1 MISTT
6 GKYLFIKDG
15 LKIGGM
21 IMDEEKKVKPKK
33 QKKVKVVYDVDG
45 KMRKKKDKS
54 GKPGGLSKYNIIAL
68 AVLAIFEGLFYY
80 LVTPAI
86 NIHTTGFWVWLAM
99 TVGGLL
105 ICTLDFTAA
114 SLLIG
119 TPKKSSEGTTKATK
133 WLAIILGLCV
143 VVPIIGGIAS
153 SAMFRASTYASII
166 QIEDGDFATD
176 IAPSENINDIALMD
190 TDSARIIGERAI
202 GSLSDVVSQY
212 EVSQNYT
219 TFDYNGKP
227 MKVATL
233 EYAGF
238 FKWFNNKDAG
248 IPGYVLVDP
257 VKNEA
262 KYVKL
267 DKPIKYTASG
277 CFGDDLHRKIQ
288 MSYPTYEFNGYYFE
302 LDNEGNPYYIC
313 PVLNPNAGLFGAK
326 DVIGVVIFDPC
337 TGDSEYLEV
346 GQIPVW
352 VDRVYDGDL
361 ACQKYNWYGNLSGG
375 FINSI
380 IGNKGCKVTTDDY
393 GYKVMNGDV
402 WVYTGVTS
410 VNGDQSNIGFVMI
423 NSRTGESKYYT
434 IPGAEEHSAMDSAEG
449 QVQNLGYEASFPS
462 LINIDGVPTYIMVLK
477 DNAGL
482 VKMYALVNVEKY
494 NIVATG
500 ATQRDALV
508 SYRKLMVEN
517 GLVSNEVT
525 ISDETPNA
533 MITVKEIRYI
543 TVEGETIV
551 YITAKDGSVYKQSF
565 AENETLIFI
574 EPEMR
579 IKVYYNETES
589 GINELVSYE

>member
-1 MISTT
+1 
-6 GKYLFIKDG
+6 
-15 LKIGGM
+15 
-21 IMDEEKKVKPKK
+21 MDEEKKEKVKEEKPKK

-45 KMRKKKDKS
+45 KMKKEKKRQAAGF
-54 GKPGGLSKYNIIAL
+54 GKWNIIAL
-68 AVLAIFEGLFYY
+68 IILLALEALFYY
-80 LVTPAI
+80 FITPAI
-86 NIHTTGFWVWLAM
+86 NIHTTGFWVWLAI

-105 ICTLDFTAA
+105 ICTMDFSADNLVI
-114 SLLIG
+114 SH
-119 TPKKSSEGTTKATK
+119 KKGQSQGVTGATK
-133 WLAIILGLCV
+133 WFAIALGLCV
-143 VVPIIGGIAS
+143 VVPIVGGIAS

-166 QIEDGDFATD
+166 EIQDGDFATD

-212 EVSQNYT
+212 EVSDSYST
-219 TFDYNGKP
+219 IDYNGKP

-267 DKPIKYTASG
+267 ENPIKYTPSG
-277 CFGDDLHRKIQ
+277 CFGDNLYRKVQ
-288 MSYPTYEFNGYYFE
+288 MSYPTYDFNGFYFE

-313 PVLNPNAGLFGAK
+313 PVLKPNAGLFGAK
-326 DVIGVVIFDPC
+326 DVKGVVIFDPC

-346 GQIPVW
+346 GQIPNW

-410 VNGDQSNIGFVMI
+410 VNGDQSNIGFVMM

-434 IPGAEEHSAMDSAEG
+434 IAGAEEHSAMESAEG

-500 ATQRDALV
+500 ATQREALA

-517 GLVSNEVT
+517 GIVSNEVV
-525 ISDETPNA
+525 ISDETPNKE
-533 MITVKEIRYI
+533 ITVKEIRYI
-543 TVEGETIV
+543 SMEGETYV
-551 YITAKDGSVYKQSF
+551 YITAKDGSVYKQNF
-565 AENETLIFI
+565 ADNETLIFV
-574 EPEMR
+574 EPEMK

>member
-1 MISTT
+1 
-6 GKYLFIKDG
+6 
-15 LKIGGM
+15 
-21 IMDEEKKVKPKK
+21 MDEEKKEKVKKP
-33 QKKVKVVYDVDG
+33 KKVKVVYDVDG
-45 KMRKKKDKS
+45 KMKKNKNKDKA
-54 GKPGGLSKYNIIAL
+54 GFSKYNIIAL
-68 AVLAIFEGLFYY
+68 IILVVVEALFYY
-80 LVTPAI
+80 FATPAI

-99 TVGGLL
+99 TIGGVLV
-105 ICTLDFTAA
+105 CTLDFKANNLVI
-114 SLLIG
+114 SY
-119 TPKKSSEGTTKATK
+119 KKNKSEGTTGATK
-133 WLAIILGLCV
+133 WLAIALGLSV
-143 VVPIIGGIAS
+143 VIPLIGGIAS
-153 SAMFRASTYASII
+153 SAMFRAATYASII
-166 QIEDGDFATD
+166 QIEDGDFETD
-176 IAPSENINDIALMD
+176 IVPSENINDIALMD
-190 TDSARIIGERAI
+190 TASARIIGERAI

-212 EVSQNYT
+212 EVSESYS

-267 DKPIKYTASG
+267 EKPIKYTTSG
-277 CFGDDLHRKIQ
+277 CFGDNLQRKVQ
-288 MSYPTYEFNGYYFE
+288 MSYPTYEFNGFYFE

-313 PVLNPNAGLFGAK
+313 PVLQPNAGLFGAK
-326 DVIGVVIFDPC
+326 DVKGVVIFDPC
-337 TGDSEYLEV
+337 TGDSEYLEI

-410 VNGDQSNIGFVMI
+410 VNGDQSNIGFVMM

-434 IPGAEEHSAMDSAEG
+434 IAGAEEHSAMNSAEG
-449 QVQNLGYEASFPS
+449 QVQNLGYVAAFPS

-500 ATQRDALV
+500 TTQREALV

-517 GLVSNEVT
+517 GILSNEVT
-525 ISDETPNA
+525 ISDETPNK
-533 MITVKEIRYI
+533 MITVAEIRYI
-543 TVEGETIV
+543 TVEGETYV
-551 YITAKDGSVYKQSF
+551 YITAKDGAVYKQNF
-565 AENETLIFI
+565 AENESLIFI
-574 EPEMR
+574 EPEMK

>member
-1 MISTT
+1 MRHE
-6 GKYLFIKDG
+6 GE
-15 LKIGGM
+15 M
-21 IMDEEKKVKPKK
+21 IMDEEKKEKPKK

-45 KMRKKKDKS
+45 KMKKKKS
-54 GKPGGLSKYNIIAL
+54 REAAGFGKWNIIAL
-68 AVLAIFEGLFYY
+68 IILLAVEALFYY
-80 LVTPAI
+80 FITPAI
-86 NIHTTGFWVWLAM
+86 NIHTTGFWVWLAL

-105 ICTLDFTAA
+105 ICTMDFSADNLVI
-114 SLLIG
+114 SH
-119 TPKKSSEGTTKATK
+119 KKGQSQGVTKASK
-133 WLAIILGLCV
+133 WFAIALGLCV
-143 VVPIIGGIAS
+143 AVPIIGGIAS
-153 SAMFRASTYASII
+153 SSIFRASTYASII
-166 QIEDGDFATD
+166 EIQDGDFATD
-176 IAPSENINDIALMD
+176 IAPSENIYDIALMD

-212 EVSQNYT
+212 EVSDSYST
-219 TFDYNGKP
+219 IDYNGRP

-238 FKWFNNKDAG
+238 FKWVNNRDAG

-267 DKPIKYTASG
+267 DKPIKYTPSG
-277 CFGDDLHRKIQ
+277 CFGDNLYRKVQ
-288 MSYPTYEFNGYYFE
+288 MSYPTYDFNGFYFE

-313 PVLNPNAGLFGAK
+313 PVLKPNAGLFGAK
-326 DVIGVVIFDPC
+326 DVKGVVIFDPC

-346 GQIPVW
+346 GQIPNW

-410 VNGDQSNIGFVMI
+410 VNGDQSNIGFVMM

-434 IPGAEEHSAMDSAEG
+434 IAGAEEHSAMESAEG

-482 VKMYALVNVEKY
+482 VKMYAMVNVEKY

-500 ATQRDALV
+500 TTQRETLN

-517 GLVSNEVT
+517 GILSNEVV
-525 ISDETPNA
+525 ISDETPNKQ
-533 MITVKEIRYI
+533 ITVKEIRYI
-543 TVEGETIV
+543 NMEDETYV
-551 YITAKDGSVYKQSF
+551 YITAKDGSVYKQNF
-565 AENETLIFI
+565 VDNEALIFI
-574 EPEMR
+574 EPEMK
-579 IKVYYNETES
+579 ITVYYNETES

>member
-1 MISTT
+1 
-6 GKYLFIKDG
+6 
-15 LKIGGM
+15 
-21 IMDEEKKVKPKK
+21 MDEEKKNKPKK
-33 QKKVKVVYDVDG
+33 QKKVKVEYDVEG
-45 KMRKKKDKS
+45 KMKKAKNRAKA
-54 GKPGGLSKYNIIAL
+54 GFGKYNIIAL
-68 AVLAIFEGLFYY
+68 IVLAVIEGLLYY
-80 LVTPAI
+80 FITPAI
-86 NIHTTGFWVWLAM
+86 NIHTTGFWVWLAI
-99 TVGGLL
+99 TLGGVL
-105 ICTLDFTAA
+105 ICTLDFTADN
-114 SLLIG
+114 LKVG
-119 TPKKSSEGTTKATK
+119 TSKKDSEGTTKATK
-133 WLAIILGLCV
+133 WIAIALGLCV
-143 VVPIIGGIAS
+143 AVPIIGGIAS
-153 SAMFRASTYASII
+153 SAIFRASTYASVI
-166 QIEDGDFATD
+166 QLEDGDFDTD

-190 TDSARIIGERAI
+190 TASARIIGERAI

-212 EVSQNYT
+212 VVSDSYST
-219 TFDYNGKP
+219 IDYNGRP

-238 FKWFNNKDAG
+238 FKWINNKDAG

-262 KYVKL
+262 KYIKL
-267 DKPIKYTASG
+267 EKPIKYTTSG
-277 CFGDDLHRKIQ
+277 CFGDNLQRKVQ
-288 MSYPTYEFNGYYFE
+288 MSYPTYEFNGFYFE

-313 PVLNPNAGLFGAK
+313 PVLQPNAGLFGAK
-326 DVIGVVIFDPC
+326 DVKGVVIFDPC

-380 IGNKGCKVTTDDY
+380 IGNKGCKMTTDDY
-393 GYKVMNGDV
+393 GYKVINGDV

-410 VNGDQSNIGFVMI
+410 VNGDQSNIGFVMM
-423 NSRTGESKYYT
+423 NSRTGQSKYYT
-434 IPGAEEHSAMDSAEG
+434 IAGAEEHSAMNSAEG
-449 QVQNLGYEASFPS
+449 QVQNLGYVAAFPS

-500 ATQRDALV
+500 TTQRETLT

-517 GLVSNEVT
+517 GILSNEVA
-525 ISDETPNA
+525 ISDETPNQ
-533 MITVKEIRYI
+533 MITVQEIRYI
-543 TVEGETIV
+543 TMEGETYV
-551 YITAKDGSVYKQSF
+551 YITAKDGSVYKQNF
-565 AENETLIFI
+565 AENESLIFI

>member
-1 MISTT
+1 
-6 GKYLFIKDG
+6 
-15 LKIGGM
+15 
-21 IMDEEKKVKPKK
+21 MDEEKIFEESKKEKPKR

-45 KMRKKKDKS
+45 KMKKNKGR
-54 GKPGGLSKYNIIAL
+54 GKGALSKINVIAL
-68 AVLAIFEGLFYY
+68 IILAIVEGLFYY
-80 LVTPAI
+80 FVTPAI
-86 NIHTTGFWVWLAM
+86 NIHTAGFWGWMGM
-99 TVGGLL
+99 TLFGLL
-105 ICTLDFTAA
+105 ICTLDFSSAA
-114 SLLIG
+114 KVLTTG
-119 TPKKSSEGTTKATK
+119 KPKSDGSTKITK
-133 WLAIILGLCV
+133 WIGIALGLCV
-143 VVPIIGGIAS
+143 VIPLIGGIAS

-190 TDSARIIGERAI
+190 TDSAIIIGERAI

-212 EVSQNYT
+212 EVSKEYST
-219 TFDYNGKP
+219 IDYNGKP

-238 FKWFNNKDAG
+238 FKWVNNKDSG

-257 VKNEA
+257 VNNEA
-262 KYVKL
+262 KYVEL
-267 DKPIKYTASG
+267 AKPIKYTKSG
-277 CFGDDLHRKIQ
+277 CFGDDLQRHVQ
-288 MSYPTYEFNGYYFE
+288 MTYPTYEFNGYYFE

-313 PVLNPNAGLFGAK
+313 PVLKPNAGLFGAK
-326 DVIGVVIFDPC
+326 DVKGVVICDPC
-337 TGDSEYLEV
+337 TGDCQYLEI
-346 GQIPVW
+346 GEIPNW

-361 ACQKYNWYGNLSGG
+361 ACKKYNWYGNLSGG

-402 WVYTGVTS
+402 WVFTGVTS
-410 VNGDQSNIGFVMI
+410 VNGDQSNIGFVLM

-434 IPGAEEHSAMDSAEG
+434 IAGAEEHSAMASAEG
-449 QVQNLGYEASFPS
+449 QVQNLGYAASFPS

-500 ATQRDALV
+500 TSQRETLA

-517 GLVSNEVT
+517 GIALEGVT
-525 ISDETPNA
+525 ISDETPSKT
-533 MITVKEIRYI
+533 ITVKDIKYI
-543 TVEGETIV
+543 NMNNETYV
-551 YITAKDGSVYKQSF
+551 YITDKEGSVYKQNF
-565 AENETLIFI
+565 AEDETLIFI
-574 EPEMR
+574 EENMK
-579 IKVYYNETES
+579 IKVFYNETES